1 MVLSYG
7 NHIKDVRKDLNLTQK
22 QFAKKIGCAEIT
34 IRQYENGKRQPRLEV
49 LQKIASTFDIPVS
62 DLLPTAEELEAKNR
76 ELEQDIKG
84 NISDEERLQK
94 MNEHL
99 TNSELKKEVTNSGW
113 NELFPFYDS
122 LNAAGKA
129 KVKEYIQ
136 DLLCAR
142 QYQGMIHTKAIPF
155 LNSKGAWSS
164 LEQHHLEKK
173 KD

>member
-1 MVLSYG
+1 MSIEHKL
-7 NHIKDVRKDLNLTQK
+7 KEAR
-22 QFAKKIGCAEIT
+22 AKKNISQAKLSKEIGISQQAYCL
-34 IRQYENGKRQPRLEV
+34 YETGKRIPKYETRV
-49 LQKIASTFDIPVS
+49 KIAAALGIPVS
-62 DLLPTAEELEAKNR
+62 ELLETQEELEAKNR

-84 NISDEERLQK
+84 DISDEERLQK

-99 TNSELKKEVTNSGW
+99 TNSELKKEVTDSGW

-129 KVKEYIQ
+129 KAKEYIQ

-155 LNSKGAWSS
+155 LNSKRAWSS
-164 LEQHHLEKK
+164 LEQNHLEKK

>member
-1 MVLSYG
+1 MSIEHKLKKARTENKISQSG
-7 NHIKDVRKDLNLTQK
+7 L
-22 QFAKKIGCAEIT
+22 AKKIGISQQAYCL
-34 IRQYENGKRQPRLEV
+34 YENGKRVPKYETRV
-49 LQKIASTFDIPVS
+49 KIASALGIPVS
-62 DLLPTAEELEAKNR
+62 ELLETPEELEAKNK

-84 NISDEERLQK
+84 DISDEERLQK

-99 TNSELKKEVTNSGW
+99 TSSELKKEVTDSEW

-142 QYQGMIHTKAIPF
+142 QYQGMVHTKTIPF

-164 LEQHHLEKK
+164 LEQNHLEKK